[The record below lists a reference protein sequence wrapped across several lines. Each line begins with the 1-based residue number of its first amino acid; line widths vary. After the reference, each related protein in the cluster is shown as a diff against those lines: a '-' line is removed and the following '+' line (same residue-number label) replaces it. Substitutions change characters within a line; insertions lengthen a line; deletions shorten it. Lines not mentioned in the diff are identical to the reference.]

1 MWIGELSRRT
11 GVSTRLLRYYEEQGL
26 LHPERDANGY
36 RRYRPEAVGR
46 VAHIRRLLA
55 TGLSTETIR
64 DFLPCAEEEP
74 AGLAGCAGYIDMLES
89 HRSRLA
95 RDIAELQRRHE
106 ALSAY
111 ASVLRPG

>member
-26 LHPERDANGY
+26 LHPERDGNGY
-36 RRYRPEAVGR
+36 RRYRPEAVERVGR
-46 VAHIRRLLA
+46 IRELLA
-55 TGLSTETIR
+55 AGLPTETIR
-64 DFLPCAEEEP
+64 GFLPCAENGP
-74 AGLAGCAGYIDMLES
+74 GPSGCAGYIDMLDS

-111 ASVLRPG
+111 ASALRSE